1 MVRKHEKDDCYSLFN
16 DKGISELSL
25 NQAEGRW
32 GSSSKCLDEQQR
44 EARIKKHLDSQKC
57 IL

>member
-1 MVRKHEKDDCYSLFN
+1 MKKMIGYSLFN